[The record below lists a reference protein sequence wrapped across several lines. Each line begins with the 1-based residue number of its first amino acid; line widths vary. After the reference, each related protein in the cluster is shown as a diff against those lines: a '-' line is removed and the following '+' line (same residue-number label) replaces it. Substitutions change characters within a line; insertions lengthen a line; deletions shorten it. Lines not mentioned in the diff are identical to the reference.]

1 MEDIVP
7 LGGRVW
13 WSLLAVL
20 GFSRG
25 ADLFSTWVATPSL
38 LLEANP
44 IARWLGWRWA
54 IPLNVAI
61 SVGFA
66 FFPLPAII
74 LGTTSALVASRNFQ
88 QAWLMRSYGEENY
101 RDWQVQRIQETPL
114 RLFLGCLGLQNLLVG
129 GIGLALAWS
138 SMVGNEIL
146 IIPFGIGVGIV
157 AYAVTVT
164 FYSLLAVRGIR
175 RAMV

>member
-7 LGGRVW
+7 FGGTAW

-20 GFSRG
+20 GVSRG
-25 ADLFSTWVATPSL
+25 ADLFSTWVATPTL

-44 IARWLGWRWA
+44 VARWLGWRWA
-54 IPLNVAI
+54 IPLNMAL

-114 RLFLGCLGLQNLLVG
+114 RLFLGCLGLQNLLVAAVG
-129 GIGLALAWS
+129 VILAWS
-138 SMVGNEIL
+138 AMVGDQIL
-146 IIPFGIGVGIV
+146 TIPFGIGAGI
-157 AYAVTVT
+157 ATYALTVT
-164 FYSLLAVRGIR
+164 FYSVLAVRGIR
-175 RAMV
+175 RAMG